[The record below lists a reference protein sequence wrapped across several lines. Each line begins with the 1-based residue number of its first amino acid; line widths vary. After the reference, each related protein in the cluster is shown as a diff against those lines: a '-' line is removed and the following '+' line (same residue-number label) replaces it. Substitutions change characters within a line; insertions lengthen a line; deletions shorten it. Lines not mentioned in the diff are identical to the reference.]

1 VAPQPPAIDDVKTIP
16 PARDHLADHFG
27 RVLQIGVHDD
37 DGFARGGVHA
47 GADRDLMAEISRRA
61 DIAVARIGL
70 GLVAQ
75 DDRTAIGRGIVDENR
90 FRRTVQPVHQ
100 YVEAAQQH
108 RQHRFLVK
116 NGNHDAVANV
126 AGVGRHRTI
135 TQPNGATLVH
145 EWLRS
150 PCGRAADREAAPLH
164 RGRISTF
171 R

>member
-1 VAPQPPAIDDVKTIP
+1 
-16 PARDHLADHFG
+16 
-27 RVLQIGVHDD
+27 
-37 DGFARGGVHA
+37 
-47 GADRDLMAEISRRA
+47 MAEIPRQA
-61 DIAVARIGL
+61 DITVARIGL

-75 DDRTAIGRGIVDENR
+75 DDRAAVGAGVVDENR
-90 FRRTVQPVHQ
+90 FRRTVELRHQ

-145 EWLRS
+145 EWLRKPLRLCCRSKSGAAISWVHFDIS
-150 PCGRAADREAAPLH
+150 PKGGVKAKSIASALVWR
-164 RGRISTF
+164 T
-171 R
+171 